1 MDWQPKMEAL
11 APLLP
16 VSYAYVLSF
25 NTIVSSVIQTII
37 LFVSVELN
45 SDGNIYQPYLKIN
58 YEVVDDS
65 ADVS

>member
-1 MDWQPKMEAL
+1 MDWQPKLEAL
-11 APLLP
+11 DLLP

-25 NTIVSSVIQTII
+25 NTIVSSVNQTII

-45 SDGNIYQPYLKIN
+45 SDGKIYQPYLKIN